1 MLIWGDEKRSVNQK
15 RPKAGTCQECSK
27 NSEEAGVARA
37 ERGKTVG
44 REKTQVTVTVLIMMR
59 DSLNLTANVSLS
71 LFTLYLQGHP
81 QQPAWNDGS

>member
-1 MLIWGDEKRSVNQK
+1 MEGAMLIWGDEKRSVNQK
-15 RPKAGTCQECSK
+15 RPKAGTCQ
-27 NSEEAGVARA
+27 EEAGVARA

-81 QQPAWNDGS
+81 QRPAWNDGS